1 MEDKPSHALSG
12 TYLSCRLTWACG
24 VALGAWACG
33 GISGGHI
40 NPAVTIPMCIFRGFS
55 WRKGCKYIV
64 AQTLGCAFG
73 AFVVYMLYRDSILVY
88 EGGLPH
94 AVSEIYLTAGLFITR
109 PFPIISLMRA
119 YMTELLAT
127 AALLFLVLAMSDH
140 GNWSVRRGTMHVGLF
155 FVILAIGS
163 SLGSNT
169 GYALNP
175 ARDTGPRIV
184 LTLLGYGSE
193 VWTHDGAYWF
203 FAGWVSTIAGGLL
216 GVFLYD
222 AFLYEGEDSWVY
234 NILMDQAQP
243 ISLTT

>member
-1 MEDKPSHALSG
+1 
-12 TYLSCRLTWACG
+12 
-24 VALGAWACG
+24 
-33 GISGGHI
+33 
-40 NPAVTIPMCIFRGFS
+40 MCIFRGFS

-203 FAGWVSTIAGGLL
+203 FAGGYRQLL
-216 GVFLYD
+216 VDYWECFCMMHFNMRVKTPGC
-222 AFLYEGEDSWVY
+222 
-234 NILMDQAQP
+234 
-243 ISLTT
+243 TTS